1 MATTKKKQYEWCLLE
16 LDHFSAVTI
25 FLRSTRVLYLKAIG
39 TVYLPNEKAKSRLDR
54 NEVVETDIGWL
65 NLP

>member
-1 MATTKKKQYEWCLLE
+1 MNGAYSNWTTSALSPFYYDQLE
-16 LDHFSAVTI
+16 YFKSNGN
-25 FLRSTRVLYLKAIG
+25 SC
-39 TVYLPNEKAKSRLDR
+39 VYLPNEKAKSRLDR